1 MEIILNENIET
12 KIYEIRGMKV
22 MLDSDLAKLY
32 EVETKRINEAVKNNP
47 EKFPCD
53 FYFELTNDEEEIL
66 RSKISTSSWGGRRK
80 SIKVFT
86 EQGVYM
92 LATVLKSD
100 IATATTI
107 MIMRTFTKIR
117 EFALTY
123 GDIIKRLSEIE
134 KTIKIDQQ
142 QMNYNTERIDDA
154 FALLTEI
161 LNDTKR
167 TNKNLIGFRP
177 KSEEVSK
184 VISFKEINL

>member
-1 MEIILNENIET
+1 MEMILNENIET
-12 KIYEIRGMKV
+12 KIYEIREMKV

-47 EKFPCD
+47 EKFPFD
-53 FYFELTNDEEEIL
+53 FYFELTNEEEKIL
-66 RSKISTSSWGGRRK
+66 RSKFSTFKDSLNNRK
-80 SIKVFT
+80 YLPKVFT

-107 MIMRTFTKIR
+107 MIMRTFTKMR

-123 GDIIKRLSEIE
+123 SDIIKRLSEIE

-177 KSEEVSK
+177 KNE
-184 VISFKEINL
+184 

>member
-1 MEIILNENIET
+1 MEMILNENIET

-47 EKFPCD
+47 EKFPFD

-66 RSKISTSSWGGRRK
+66 RSKNSTSSWGGRRK

-100 IATATTI
+100 IATTTTI
-107 MIMRTFTKIR
+107 TIMRTFTKMR

-123 GDIIKRLSEIE
+123 GDIIKRLDVIE
-134 KTIKIDQQ
+134 KTIRINQQ

-167 TNKNLIGFRP
+167 TNKNLIGFRT
-177 KSEEVSK
+177 KSEE
-184 VISFKEINL
+184 L

>member
-1 MEIILNENIET
+1 MLSSVLSSKTAIQVNIH
-12 KIYEIRGMKV
+12 
-22 MLDSDLAKLY
+22 
-32 EVETKRINEAVKNNP
+32 
-47 EKFPCD
+47 
-53 FYFELTNDEEEIL
+53 
-66 RSKISTSSWGGRRK
+66 
-80 SIKVFT
+80 
-86 EQGVYM
+86 
-92 LATVLKSD
+92 
-100 IATATTI
+100 
-107 MIMRTFTKIR
+107 IMRTFTKMR

-123 GDIIKRLSEIE
+123 GDIIKQLSEIE

>member
-1 MEIILNENIET
+1 MGTKKKTNSAFFTHFSDHIFYTSDYYSIVVIENFA
-12 KIYEIRGMKV
+12 V
-22 MLDSDLAKLY
+22 AFVNFDL
-32 EVETKRINEAVKNNP
+32 
-47 EKFPCD
+47 
-53 FYFELTNDEEEIL
+53 YFELTNEEEEIL

-100 IATATTI
+100 IATTTTI
-107 MIMRTFTKIR
+107 MIMRTFTKMR

-123 GDIIKRLSEIE
+123 SDIIKRLSEIE

-177 KSEEVSK
+177 KSEEV
-184 VISFKEINL
+184 

>member
-1 MEIILNENIET
+1 
-12 KIYEIRGMKV
+12 
-22 MLDSDLAKLY
+22 
-32 EVETKRINEAVKNNP
+32 
-47 EKFPCD
+47 
-53 FYFELTNDEEEIL
+53 
-66 RSKISTSSWGGRRK
+66 
-80 SIKVFT
+80 
-86 EQGVYM
+86 
-92 LATVLKSD
+92 LKSD
-100 IATATTI
+100 VAVRVTLT
-107 MIMRTFTKIR
+107 IMRTFTKIR

-123 GDIIKRLSEIE
+123 GDIIKRLAEIE

>member
-1 MEIILNENIET
+1 
-12 KIYEIRGMKV
+12 
-22 MLDSDLAKLY
+22 
-32 EVETKRINEAVKNNP
+32 
-47 EKFPCD
+47 
-53 FYFELTNDEEEIL
+53 
-66 RSKISTSSWGGRRK
+66 
-80 SIKVFT
+80 
-86 EQGVYM
+86 
-92 LATVLKSD
+92 
-100 IATATTI
+100 
-107 MIMRTFTKIR
+107 MRTFTKMR

-177 KSEEVSK
+177 NE
-184 VISFKEINL
+184 

>member
-1 MEIILNENIET
+1 MEMILDENMET
-12 KIYEIRGMKV
+12 KIYEIRGSKV

-53 FYFELTNDEEEIL
+53 FYFELTSEEEEIL

-100 IATATTI
+100 VATATTI
-107 MIMRTFTKIR
+107 MIMRTFTKMR

-177 KSEEVSK
+177 
-184 VISFKEINL
+184 ISIKKENKT

>member
-1 MEIILNENIET
+1 
-12 KIYEIRGMKV
+12 MKV
-22 MLDSDLAKLY
+22 MLDSDLAKFY
-32 EVETKRINEAVKNNP
+32 EVETKRINEAVRRNP
-47 EKFPCD
+47 ERFPCD
-53 FYFELTNDEEEIL
+53 LIFEMTQEEVDNL
-66 RSKISTSSWGGRRK
+66 RSQNATFKDSLNNRK
-80 SIKVFT
+80 YLPKVFT

-92 LATVLKSD
+92 LSTVLKSD
-100 IATATTI
+100 VAVQVTLT
-107 MIMRTFTKIR
+107 IMRTFTKMR

-154 FALLTEI
+154 FTLLTEI

-177 KSEEVSK
+177 KGEEIVK
-184 VISFKEINL
+184 I

>member
-1 MEIILNENIET
+1 MEMILNENIET

-32 EVETKRINEAVKNNP
+32 QVETRVLNQAVKRNIERFPYDFMFQLDINE
-47 EKFPCD
+47 
-53 FYFELTNDEEEIL
+53 FENLKSQNVI
-66 RSKISTSSWGGRRK
+66 SSWGGVRK
-80 SIKVFT
+80 MPFVFS
-86 EQGVYM
+86 QDGIAM
-92 LATVLKSD
+92 LSSVLSSK
-100 IATATTI
+100 TAI
-107 MIMRTFTKIR
+107 QVNIHIMRTFTKMR

-177 KSEEVSK
+177 NGEEIVK
-184 VISFKEINL
+184 I

>member
-1 MEIILNENIET
+1 MELIVNETIET

-32 EVETKRINEAVKNNP
+32 EVETSYLNRQVQRNFERFNET
-47 EKFPCD
+47 D
-53 FYFELTNDEEEIL
+53 FMFQLTKAEFQNLICQ
-66 RSKISTSSWGGRRK
+66 IGTSSWGGVRK
-80 SIKVFT
+80 LPYVFT

-92 LATVLKSD
+92 LATVINSNVAIQMTKK
-100 IATATTI
+100 
-107 MIMRTFTKIR
+107 IMRTFTKMR

-123 GDIIKRLSEIE
+123 GDIIKRLDVIE
-134 KTIKIDQQ
+134 KTIRIDQQ

-167 TNKNLIGFRP
+167 TNKSLIGFRP
-177 KSEEVSK
+177 KVEEV
-184 VISFKEINL
+184 